1 MSVIN
6 ISSTNQFSSLLSSSR
21 FVVADFYADWCG
33 PCKAIAPVYEK
44 LASQLSRP
52 NHITFTKVNGDEQTE
67 LAQAYSVRAYPTFIV
82 FENGRSIKTVAGADP
97 QKLTEVVRKL
107 ASEATK
113 SDGGSG
119 EGSGATWLG
128 AEVAARYTDVTD
140 QVDTKGLD
148 LLNRDNQF
156 GEPRV
161 LFDTSK
167 PSALAGKGKGKSEGS
182 SSGADWVES
191 DTDEQLMLYLP
202 FQSKLKIHSLHVTSL
217 PPAAGE
223 SDVDDDELPMRPRTI
238 KLYTNTAH
246 VLGFEQA
253 EDTNPEQTIEIKP
266 EQWDAKTGTATID
279 LRFVKFQNVTSLVI
293 FFVDGDGESEKLRV
307 DRIRLIG
314 DAGEKRA
321 MGKLEKI
328 GDEPGE

>member
-1 MSVIN
+1 MR
-6 ISSTNQFSSLLSSSR
+6 L
-21 FVVADFYADWCG
+21 ADSFPLRC
-33 PCKAIAPVYEK
+33 
-44 LASQLSRP
+44 R
-52 NHITFTKVNGDEQTE
+52 
-67 LAQAYSVRAYPTFIV
+67 YPTFIV

-97 QKLTEVVRKL
+97 KKLTEVVRRL

-156 GEPRV
+156 GEPGV
-161 LFDTSK
+161 LFNTSK
-167 PSALAGKGKGKSEGS
+167 PSALAGKGKGKAEGS

-191 DTDEQLMLYLP
+191 DTDEQLMLYIP
-202 FQSKLKIHSLHVTSL
+202 FQSKLKVHSLHVTSL

-223 SDVDDDELPMRPRTI
+223 SEDDDDDELPMRPRTL
-238 KLYTNTAH
+238 KLYTNTSH

-266 EQWDAKTGTATID
+266 EQWDAKTGTATVD

-307 DRIRLIG
+307 DRIRVIG